1 MKKALTI
8 LFLSLSAILILDS
21 LNAVHALM
29 MFLLAGVIPGTNI
42 AISGDRMLEFFTL
55 LIGFTLSR
63 ITTHLIRLRT
73 QQGEASPTPRHRVR
87 VSNARA

>member
-21 LNAVHALM
+21 ALNAVHALM

-42 AISGDRMLEFFTL
+42 AISGDRMLRVL
-55 LIGFTLSR
+55 YASY
-63 ITTHLIRLRT
+63 RLHFL
-73 QQGEASPTPRHRVR
+73 ASPLT
-87 VSNARA
+87 